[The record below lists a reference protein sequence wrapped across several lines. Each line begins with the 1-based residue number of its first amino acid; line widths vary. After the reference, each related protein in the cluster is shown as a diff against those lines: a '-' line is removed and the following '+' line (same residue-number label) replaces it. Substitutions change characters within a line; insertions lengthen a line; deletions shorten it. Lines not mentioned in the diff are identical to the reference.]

1 MMTVARDSTNRPLR
15 SSERSGHRRFAFVIL
30 DQIGKT
36 RMSPKTAK
44 SVAAILERELDSMIR
59 EWKRQ
64 VSLVPC
70 LTNILLSDADRTGH
84 LPVLF
89 DEVLLRLQSNRD
101 TEPPVSIAAAA
112 HGRLRFAQGY
122 SLAMLVEESRIL
134 EVTTFGTLQRHQG
147 ELNRNQVLLDVVV
160 IADEADRQ
168 LEETVNGFMAA
179 RAAA

>member
-1 MMTVARDSTNRPLR
+1 
-15 SSERSGHRRFAFVIL
+15 
-30 DQIGKT
+30 
-36 RMSPKTAK
+36 MSPKTAK

-89 DEVLLRLQSNRD
+89 DEVLLRLQSNKD

>member
-1 MMTVARDSTNRPLR
+1 
-15 SSERSGHRRFAFVIL
+15 
-30 DQIGKT
+30 
-36 RMSPKTAK
+36 MSPKTAK